1 LQVAAVDKRVKAVIS
16 QAPVTDAASAF
27 GRLMKPEMQAAMSMM
42 FQGDRLARAAG
53 QAPATLHVTHL
64 DPTVP
69 SCLSSEEAYNFYTA
83 HGAKVGD
90 KWKNEVTIR
99 SVEYGRAF
107 NGSHMI
113 ERISPT
119 PLLLVVAKHDFGGP
133 TDLALSAYNRALEP
147 KKLTLI
153 DCFHFDMYDGPN
165 FETNITSQI
174 EFLKETLC
182 KGK

>member
-1 LQVAAVDKRVKAVIS
+1 
-16 QAPVTDAASAF
+16 
-27 GRLMKPEMQAAMSMM
+27 MKPEMQAAMSMM

-53 QAPATLHVTHL
+53 QSPATLFVTNL

-69 SCLSSEEAYNFYTA
+69 SCLSSEEAWNFFTGHA
-83 HGAKVGD
+83 EKVGD

-113 ERISPT
+113 DRISPT
-119 PLLLVVAKHDFGGP
+119 PILLVVAKHDYGGP

-147 KKLTLI
+147 KKLTLL
-153 DCFHFDMYDGPN
+153 DCQHFDIYSGLN
-165 FETNITSQI
+165 FEKNIASQI

-182 KGK
+182 SQNR